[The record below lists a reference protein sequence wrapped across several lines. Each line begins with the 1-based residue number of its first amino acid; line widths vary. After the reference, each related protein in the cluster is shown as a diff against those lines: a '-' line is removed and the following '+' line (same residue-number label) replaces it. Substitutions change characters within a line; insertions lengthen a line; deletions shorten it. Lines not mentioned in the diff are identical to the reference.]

1 MITTKTPK
9 LETSTNYAAFVANEE
24 QRIIKDAHV
33 KHLAEE
39 MGKYGF
45 LPSKPIQ
52 CFKKGAKFV
61 VIDGHHR
68 LAAAKRIGIP
78 VFYVVE
84 PEANAQTMASVN
96 AHVKTWGTIDYIR
109 MYSLR
114 GVKDYQNL
122 MRYVEI
128 GIPCLMAAS
137 MLHGHAALS
146 GNVTELIKQGEF
158 KIRTTDHINRI
169 YRMIEEFSGSNPVV
183 KHRAFIASLSE
194 CLLTPEFEFDRFKR
208 RFEES
213 PSMIQKASNK
223 DLQLLQIEELYNF
236 RSREKVPLA
245 FLVKANSAKRNAFLF
260 SPKA

>member
-1 MITTKTPK
+1 MSTTKTPR
-9 LETSTNYAAFVANEE
+9 LESSSNYAAFTPNDE
-24 QRIIKDAHV
+24 QREIKDSHV

-39 MGKYGF
+39 MGQYGY

-52 CFKKGAKFV
+52 CFKKGSKYV

-78 VFYVVE
+78 VFFVVE
-84 PEANAQTMASVN
+84 PESNAETMASVN
-96 AHVKTWGTIDYIR
+96 ANVKTWCIIDFIR

-114 GVKDYQNL
+114 GNKEYQNL
-122 MRYVEI
+122 MRYIEV
-128 GIPCLMAAS
+128 GIPSMMAAS
-137 MLHGHAALS
+137 MLHGHAAAS
-146 GNVTELIKQGEF
+146 GNVNDLLKRGDF

-169 YRMIEEFSGSNPVV
+169 YRMIEEFSSSNPVV

-194 CLLTPEFEFDRFKR
+194 CLLTPEFDFDRFKR

-213 PSMIQKASNK
+213 PAMIQKASNK

-245 FLVKANSAKRNAFLF
+245 FLVKANSAKRVAGFV
-260 SPKA
+260 SKG